1 MGLQRK
7 FSTLDIN
14 LTAWLSLNGIE
25 PTLENRNGKVV
36 FLFETNE
43 KLYRSI
49 NAYNS
54 NELVPVNDFVTRLKT
69 LRGKMLSERDKHG
82 KCFEVSR

>member
-1 MGLQRK
+1 MRRK
-7 FSTLDIN
+7 FTTLDIN

-36 FLFETNE
+36 FLFESNE

-49 NAYNS
+49 NDYNS
-54 NELVPVNDFVTRLKT
+54 NQLVPVNDFVTHLKT
-69 LRGKMLSERDKHG
+69 LRGKMLSEREKGGIHFG
-82 KCFEVSR
+82 GQR